1 MMDFVKN
8 LSASES
14 KYKYVGLPKET
25 RSEFPTKDEIFKV
38 KFQGRIYKM
47 KVNNKN
53 CIMLTQLY
61 AKYQFKE
68 DDELRIILN
77 KEGIFEFVVNVSKTP
92 NT

>member
-1 MMDFVKN
+1 MIDFVKN

-25 RSEFPTKDEIFKV
+25 RSKFPAKDKIFKV
-38 KFQGRIYKM
+38 KFQGRTYKI

-61 AKYQFKE
+61 TKYQFKN
-68 DDELRIILN
+68 DDELRIIIN
-77 KEGIFEFVVNVSKTP
+77 KEKVFEFIVNTSKTP
-92 NT
+92 DT